1 LSAFGTAIYD
11 LGSLD
16 GDFLMR
22 IVPPACLSG
31 LLFIAAIA
39 PAAAAD
45 PEANKQLVRD
55 YIENVVNKRQPE
67 AAARYFAVDYIEHN
81 PRLPHDGLAG
91 REQFVAGVLQG
102 FSDYHGEVQEILAA
116 GDKVVTR
123 THWTGTQDGPF
134 LGRPASGKKLDF
146 TTSDF
151 FRFEN
156 GKVAEHWDVV
166 DTMAY
171 ATSLGLI
178 SPPASPR

>member
-1 LSAFGTAIYD
+1 
-11 LGSLD
+11 
-16 GDFLMR
+16 MR
-22 IVPPACLSG
+22 IVLPACLTG

-55 YIENVVNKRQPE
+55 YIENAVNKRQPE
-67 AAARYFAVDYIEHN
+67 AAARYFAADYIEHN

-91 REQFVAGVLQG
+91 KKQFIAGLLQG

-134 LGRPASGKKLDF
+134 LGRPASGNKLDF

-151 FRFEN
+151 YRFEN

-178 SPPASPR
+178 SPPSSPR

>member
-1 LSAFGTAIYD
+1 MSAFGTAIYD

-16 GDFLMR
+16 EDFLMR

-45 PEANKQLVRD
+45 PEANKQLVR
-55 YIENVVNKRQPE
+55 
-67 AAARYFAVDYIEHN
+67 DYIEHN

-171 ATSLGLI
+171 ATSLGLL